1 MDLGT
6 DNALTLSYVH
16 ALTHELRQF
25 GDSTQGWPIVG
36 HSTQLLPRAGKD
48 ANCVICILFAICIF
62 IGHVREAR
70 SKTRN
75 NSVQEAWVVYKQ

>member
-25 GDSTQGWPIVG
+25 GD
-36 HSTQLLPRAGKD
+36 RAGKD
-48 ANCVICILFAICIF
+48 VNCVICILFAICIF

-75 NSVQEAWVVYKQ
+75 NSVQEAWVVYKQQLCGQSTLLLR